1 MHRNIRGLL
10 RFKNVSGEDRECI
23 LPDARERSVCQRAVG
38 GEGLGSGGGRR
49 RVRNGERVRCVCST
63 RAIVRE
69 DYLPIVCRSLALSLS
84 TAAQPPLSFSIL
96 HRAQALFR
104 GFCATREERRLRS
117 RETPHIHR
125 FSSVT

>member
-1 MHRNIRGLL
+1 M
-10 RFKNVSGEDRECI
+10 
-23 LPDARERSVCQRAVG
+23 ERSVCQRAVG

-117 RETPHIHR
+117 REISHTHTAFPRLPNRIGTDSFR
-125 FSSVT
+125 IVTKIVTSRSIYIYI